1 MPGQRKVEHACGW
14 RAPCLSFTPHE
25 EHKLDSFRLYKGS
38 SSLLSLRINDH
49 QGKAGNNSPFYFI
62 IFPQPSEGFFNRN
75 VLSMYVQLAVPY
87 QHNTRKTREYIED
100 QFDLITQQTTGILLP
115 IDGDGS
121 QEPIYVAL
129 IRGDFSLVLRRVLQQ
144 N

>member
-1 MPGQRKVEHACGW
+1 
-14 RAPCLSFTPHE
+14 
-25 EHKLDSFRLYKGS
+25 
-38 SSLLSLRINDH
+38 
-49 QGKAGNNSPFYFI
+49 
-62 IFPQPSEGFFNRN
+62 
-75 VLSMYVQLAVPY
+75 MYVQLAVPY